1 MIQPSRIYV
10 TSAAINSVKR
20 SLFIKINKPLV
31 FVPLC
36 YSEV

>member
-1 MIQPSRIYV
+1 MIQLSRIYV
-10 TSAAINSVKR
+10 TSAAINSVKK
-20 SLFIKINKPLV
+20 SLFKINKPLV